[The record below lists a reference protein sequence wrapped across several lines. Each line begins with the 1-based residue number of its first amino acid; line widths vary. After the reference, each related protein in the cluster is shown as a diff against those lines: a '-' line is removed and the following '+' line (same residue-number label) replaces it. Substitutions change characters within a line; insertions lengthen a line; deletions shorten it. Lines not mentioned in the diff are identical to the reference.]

1 MKKCNHC
8 GKPVP
13 KGRSKFC
20 SDKCRID
27 YYNQLKYTGKL
38 CEHCGKTLTKGK
50 SKFCSDECRFAYFK
64 KLNRKSKVCETCG
77 KELTGR
83 KRKYCSN
90 ECRMIANGETEKVCK
105 VCGKPLPKNK
115 LTYCSEECGKKA
127 HKEYMHEYHKK
138 RVNKQKGKPKTRKP
152 FPKKKEAPKEKN
164 YLSFAEVCK
173 RAREEGL
180 SYGQCVA
187 RYNL

>member
-20 SDKCRID
+20 SDKCRIN
-27 YYNQLKYTGKL
+27 YYDQLKHTTKP
-38 CEHCGKTLTKGK
+38 CEHCGKTLPKGRGR
-50 SKFCSDECRFAYFK
+50 FCSKECSEKYFRE
-64 KLNRKSKVCETCG
+64 LYRKSRVCEICG

-90 ECRMIANGETEKVCK
+90 ECRMIANGVTEKVCK

-115 LTYCSEECGKKA
+115 LTYCSEECSKKA
-127 HKEYMHEYHKK
+127 HKEYMREYNEK
-138 RVNKQKGKPKTRKP
+138 RANELRGKPKARKP
-152 FPKKKEAPKEKN
+152 FPKKKRSTQEKN